1 MVSQSFSANSWK
13 SIPFSRKWREH
24 SRILWNPDTH
34 GTSPPGC
41 FWWCYTNKT
50 SPILWMVR
58 LTFGR
63 NPYDECTLTIPPLWW
78 TGDPFFDAS
87 RFLLASKGTFIS
99 PSTTSSL
106 QLGNSKKLDKDW
118 KRVFSPFLTLRAITR
133 KHKGPPW
140 NEPWPRKRVSTKLS
154 KHLIPRPTRKE
165 AIPRSL

>member
-1 MVSQSFSANSWK
+1 LASRTTLSLLTLFMVSQSFSATSWK

-24 SRILWNPDTH
+24 SRILWNPDIH

-58 LTFGR
+58 LVFGR

-99 PSTTSSL
+99 P
-106 QLGNSKKLDKDW
+106 
-118 KRVFSPFLTLRAITR
+118 FL
-133 KHKGPPW
+133 
-140 NEPWPRKRVSTKLS
+140 
-154 KHLIPRPTRKE
+154 
-165 AIPRSL
+165 